1 MLCSDPLLSR
11 SPLYLL
17 DTLQL
22 EKTSIA
28 TVPLVIYAG
37 GLLSARSAS
46 SSSSSGHVTSSTSF
60 SSFSFSSS
68 SSCLL
73 FFVFF
78 CSSRSLLSLLDPAVG
93 RGCVLARQVERDA

>member
-37 GLLSARSAS
+37 GLLSARSA